1 MIRFLSIVLAV
12 FLVVQAD
19 PANAEKRIALVIGN
33 ANYQHAPALD
43 NPVNDAQMINKTLR
57 SVGFD
62 TIEVLDAD
70 RMAMER
76 AVRDFGRRLSAAGPD
91 AVGLFYYAG
100 HGVQADGINYMIPV
114 SAKIEREA
122 DLTFESVST
131 QVVMDQI
138 AFAGNNLN
146 ILILDACRDNPYS
159 KKTRGGSRGL
169 ASMRAPSGTFL
180 AFAAAP
186 GQTALDGTGP
196 NSPYSEAI
204 NEQLR
209 VRGLKVEDVF
219 KRVRRQVKQVTGDRQ
234 EPWENTSLTGD
245 FYFLPPMVSASG
257 GEAGTQGTIVAPR
270 NDASEIAYWNA
281 IKDSADWREFQTYI
295 DQFGADGIFYN
306 IAALRRDKLRQEED
320 TTLMAESATK
330 SIVINDPGA
339 ATAAGTAGA
348 AAATTNQA
356 LQPVVTAQPTVQMPA
371 AQPTATQTTTAQQ
384 PAPQPATQTQQLQ
397 QQAALPSPTQPT
409 HGSYGGEWKFRLW
422 SDDVLPNSEEQT
434 IVVRDNEFHVKIEA
448 NGWTGTASGQVDAT
462 GYVKGSSYLRKGNR
476 KMVVR
481 WKGSLAGGGYL
492 ARTTSSGFSDS
503 ANFKIS
509 MKR

>member
-1 MIRFLSIVLAV
+1 MIRYFSIVLAV
-12 FLVVQAD
+12 FLVVQAS
-19 PANAEKRIALVIGN
+19 PALAEKRIALVIGN
-33 ANYQHAPALD
+33 ANYEHAPALD
-43 NPVNDAQMINKTLR
+43 NPANDARMINKTLR

-186 GQTALDGTGP
+186 GQTALDGVGP

-219 KRVRRQVKQVTGDRQ
+219 KRVRRQVQQVTGGRQ

-257 GEAGTQGTIVAPR
+257 GDANAQGTTFAPR

-306 IAALRRDKLRQEED
+306 IAALRRDKLRQEKD
-320 TTLMAESATK
+320 STVMAESATK

-339 ATAAGTAGA
+339 TAAAATAGA
-348 AAATTNQA
+348 AAAATNQA
-356 LQPVVTAQPTVQMPA
+356 LQPVVTAQPAVQAPASEQTTTVQQPA
-371 AQPTATQTTTAQQ
+371 AQPT
-384 PAPQPATQTQQLQ
+384 TQTQLPQ
-397 QQAALPSPTQPT
+397 QQAALPSPAQPT
-409 HGSYGGEWKFRLW
+409 HGGYDGQWKFRLW
-422 SDDVLPNSEEQT
+422 SNDVLPNSEEQT
-434 IVVRDNEFHVKIEA
+434 ITVQDNEFHVKIEA
-448 NGWTGTASGQVDAT
+448 NGWTGSASGQVDST
-462 GYVKGSSYLRKGNR
+462 GFVTGSSYLSKGTR

-492 ARTTSSGFSDS
+492 ARTTSSGFSTS